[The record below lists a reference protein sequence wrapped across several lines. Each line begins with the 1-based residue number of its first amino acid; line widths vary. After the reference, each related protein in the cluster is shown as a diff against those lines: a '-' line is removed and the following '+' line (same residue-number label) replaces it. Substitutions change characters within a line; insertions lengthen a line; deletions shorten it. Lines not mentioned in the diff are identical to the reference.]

1 MLFDTSVHAGIVM
14 VFPYSPRLRGPKH
27 RFRRPMALRL
37 TPSTPRARSSVPHPS
52 LRDCPASISRDP
64 SITCADYLHIQGHI
78 PFLPF
83 APRIVFPFITPK
95 GYSPAYQ
102 ARRPPIWINPRKP
115 IHEQPSLQ
123 LLAKIAE
130 NDTTAENA
138 VWFVRCVFSCPTGQ
152 YRYSVCL

>member
-1 MLFDTSVHAGIVM
+1 MLSDTSVHAGIVM

-52 LRDCPASISRDP
+52 LQDCPSSISGDP
-64 SITCADYLHIQGHI
+64 SILVQIIYTSKATYPFI
-78 PFLPF
+78 PF
-83 APRIVFPFITPK
+83 ASRIVFPFITPK
-95 GYSPAYQ
+95 GSSPAYQ
-102 ARRPPIWINPRKP
+102 ARCPPIWINPRKP

-130 NDTTAENA
+130 NDNTAENA
-138 VWFVRCVFSCPTGQ
+138 V
-152 YRYSVCL
+152 